1 MLFIRRVLR
10 ASAITSCIVA
20 ISACSMVASK
30 ETEYKKSASL
40 PSLEIPPDLIA
51 PAIDDNA
58 IIPGRA
64 SGNIAA
70 PIAPAPP
77 ASAPATT
84 PQEMQ
89 ADKPLAPLPE
99 NIRVER
105 DGGLRWLV
113 INKDPAQLWPKIRGF
128 LTENGFAVTKEEP
141 RLGILDTDW
150 VENRPGAGKGG
161 PSSFLRKSFELLHSS
176 STRDTFRVR
185 LESGMTPGTTELY
198 LAHRG
203 MAQVAQGDSINWRP
217 RPSEPELE
225 AEMLKRLALYLG
237 TDETKATEIKN
248 ELTGQPAPRATLAN
262 DAQGQLILTL
272 QEDYANAWRRT
283 GQALD
288 HMGLKVEDQDRA
300 KGIYQVNFSGS
311 IAQNEEKRG
320 FLSKLFSP
328 DDKKTGTSY
337 QLNLASQ
344 GDKETRIIAL
354 DMAGGHDNSPMAQR
368 LLTLLHEQLK

>member
-1 MLFIRRVLR
+1 MPFIHRVFR
-10 ASAITSCIVA
+10 ASAIASCIVA
-20 ISACSMVASK
+20 ISACSMVPSK
-30 ETEYKKSASL
+30 EAEYKKSASL

-64 SGNIAA
+64 SGGIT
-70 PIAPAPP
+70 APAP
-77 ASAPATT
+77 SNNAPAA
-84 PQEMQ
+84 PQETR
-89 ADKPLAPLPE
+89 ADKLLAPTPE

-113 INKDPAQLWPKIRGF
+113 IKENPTPLWSKVRGF
-128 LTENGFAVTKEEP
+128 LAESGFAVTKEEP

-150 VENRPGAGKGG
+150 VENRPGSGKGG
-161 PSSFLRKSFELLHSS
+161 PSSFLRKSLDFLRSS
-176 STRDTFRVR
+176 STRDTLRLR
-185 LESGMTPGTTELY
+185 LEPGVTPGTSELY
-198 LAHRG
+198 LSHRG
-203 MAQVAQGDSINWRP
+203 MAQVAQGDSVNWLP
-217 RPSEPELE
+217 RPSDPELE

-237 TDETKATEIKN
+237 ADETKAKEIKN

-262 DAQGQLILTL
+262 DAQGQLALTL
-272 QEDYANAWRRT
+272 QEEFANAWRRT
-283 GQALD
+283 GQAID

-300 KGIYQVNFSGS
+300 KGIYQVRFSGTV
-311 IAQNEEKRG
+311 AQDGEKRG
-320 FLSKLFSP
+320 FFSKLLSS
-328 DDKKTGTSY
+328 DDKEKGTSY

-354 DMAGGHDNSPMAQR
+354 DMAGGRDNSPMAQR

>member
-1 MLFIRRVLR
+1 MPFIHRVLR
-10 ASAITSCIVA
+10 AGAIASCIAA
-20 ISACSMVASK
+20 ISACGMVSSK
-30 ETEYKKSASL
+30 ETEYKKSTSL
-40 PSLEIPPDLIA
+40 PSLEVPPDLIT

-58 IIPGRA
+58 IIPGRV
-64 SGNIAA
+64 SGG
-70 PIAPAPP
+70 IAPTSPSNNAPV
-77 ASAPATT
+77 APQQTRA
-84 PQEMQ
+84 
-89 ADKPLAPLPE
+89 ADKLLAPTPE

-113 INKDPAQLWPKIRGF
+113 IKEDPAQLWPKVRGF
-128 LTENGFAVTKEEP
+128 LTESGFAVTKEEP

-150 VENRPGAGKGG
+150 LENRPGAGKGG
-161 PSSFLRKSFELLHSS
+161 PSSFLRKSFDFLHSS

-185 LESGMTPGTTELY
+185 LESGVTPGTTELY
-198 LAHRG
+198 LSHRG
-203 MAQVAQGDSINWRP
+203 MAQVAQGDSVNWLP
-217 RPSEPELE
+217 RPSDPELE

-237 TDETKATEIKN
+237 TDETKAQEIKN

-262 DAQGQLILTL
+262 DAQGQLTLTL
-272 QEDYANAWRRT
+272 QEEFANAWRRT

-300 KGIYQVNFSGS
+300 KGIYQVRFSGTV
-311 IAQNEEKRG
+311 AQDGEKQG
-320 FLSKLFSP
+320 FFSKLLST

-344 GDKETRIIAL
+344 GEKETRIIAL
-354 DMAGGHDNSPMAQR
+354 DMTGGRDNSPMAQR